1 MTYYLEQEQELLHD
15 LENEILNWG
24 PILLLCCGRQET
36 ELILRETLQEFKIL
50 IPQIPFI
57 GGDKN
62 HLTGSLIGAV
72 RYLALY
78 KSMKRHGKTTEETGK
93 VLFDAETALIHQ
105 PTVPIPVSELMTAD
119 QLMERRRIRAQRSQ
133 ERHYPED
140 YVYKFVPGNDKFD
153 YGYDFVEC
161 AVHKFFH
168 AQDAEEFTPF
178 YCYLDYPKCRRA
190 ELGLV
195 RTKTL
200 AEGNNKCNHRFKIGG
215 NTKLNWPPPFS
226 ESRKLGSETF
236 PY

>member
-1 MTYYLEQEQELLHD
+1 MYYYLDHEQELLNGFDH
-15 LENEILNWG
+15 EIRNWELF
-24 PILLLCCGRQET
+24 IVLCCGEEVAEVVLSEARQV
-36 ELILRETLQEFKIL
+36 FKTL

-78 KSMKRHGKTTEETGK
+78 KIMKIHGKLTEETGK

-105 PTVPIPVSELMTAD
+105 PTIPIPVSELMTAD

-140 YVYKFVPGNDKFD
+140 YVYKFVPGNDEFD
-153 YGYDFVEC
+153 YGYDFFEC
-161 AVHKFFH
+161 AAHKFFH
-168 AQDAEEFTPF
+168 AQDADEFTPF

-190 ELGLV
+190 KLGLV
-195 RTKTL
+195 RTNTL

-215 NTKLNWPPPFS
+215 DTKLNWPPTFS
-226 ESRKLGSETF
+226 ESRK
-236 PY
+236 